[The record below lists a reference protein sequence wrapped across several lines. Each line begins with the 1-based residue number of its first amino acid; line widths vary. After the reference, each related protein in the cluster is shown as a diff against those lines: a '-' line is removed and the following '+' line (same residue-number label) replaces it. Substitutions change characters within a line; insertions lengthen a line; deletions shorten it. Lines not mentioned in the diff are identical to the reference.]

1 MFLVYYAN
9 VWTEVTLFRQVRW
22 IQELEQI
29 AGLETTVKIEVERQ
43 QALNAAH
50 EAKIIW
56 YIDLATVEEVK
67 AKNYQEG
74 FEKVK
79 DELSMSTNLYS

>member
-9 VWTEVTLFRQVRW
+9 VCTEVTLFRQVRW

-29 AGLETTVKIEVERQ
+29 ASLETTVKIEVERQ

-79 DELSMSTNLYS
+79 DKLSMSTNLYG